1 MTQLKT
7 ALKKLAVNPIGD
19 IAPDLEIDRV
29 TEVSGECDERTMF
42 VAIPGHRADGH
53 EYLADAA
60 KHGAKVALV
69 CRDVETPPEGLTL
82 VRVEDTRAVLGP
94 LAHEVAGNP
103 SHKMDVLGITGTNGK
118 TTTAYLME
126 EILRAC
132 GKSPGLLS
140 TVTTRW
146 GGEERESKETTP
158 SGAKIADVMK
168 AMAGDGVDSVAME
181 VSSHAIDQDR
191 IAGIRFAA
199 MALTNVTQDHLDYHK
214 TMEDYVAT
222 KKSVFESL
230 AETSPGAIAVVNV
243 DDAVGKDIA
252 KGLDPKVRIAYG
264 IRAQMADLLAES
276 IFFHDEGMRLNLVFR
291 GQSYSFDS
299 PMHCHFNAQNLMAG
313 IGLGFALGL
322 DPEKMNEGCKAFRGA
337 PGRFEFIK
345 DREGVPV
352 IVDYAHTPDALTQVL
367 LNARGFARGRLIVVF
382 GCGGD
387 RDRSKRAQMGK
398 AAARL
403 AHEIIV
409 TNDNPRTEEPAV
421 IAGEILQGVEEVPE
435 DVRANCRLVLDR
447 RTAIAEAIRD
457 ADRGD
462 VVVIAGKGH
471 ENYQIVGEDVLDFDD
486 RVTARQIIEEMR
498 GDSVSATH
506 ISGLLEEDA
515 AQD

>member
-1 MTQLKT
+1 MTLLKT
-7 ALKKLAVNPIGD
+7 ALDKLSVNPIGD
-19 IAPDLEIDRV
+19 IAPGLEIDRV
-29 TEVSGECDERTMF
+29 SEVSGECDERTVF
-42 VAIPGHRADGH
+42 VAIPGSRADGH
-53 EYLADAA
+53 KYLADAA

-69 CRDVETPPEGLTL
+69 SAEVKNAPEGLAL
-82 VRVEDTRAVLGP
+82 IRVADTRAVLGP

-103 SHKMDVLGITGTNGK
+103 SEKMAVAGITGTNGK
-118 TTTAYLME
+118 TTTAYLVE
-126 EILRAC
+126 AILRAC
-132 GKSPGLLS
+132 GRKPGLLS

-146 GGEERESKETTP
+146 GDEERESKETTP
-158 SGAKIADVMK
+158 SGAKIAEVMK
-168 AMAGDGVDSVAME
+168 AMASDGVDSVAME
-181 VSSHAIDQDR
+181 VSSHAIDQGR

-214 TMEDYVAT
+214 TMEEYVAT
-222 KKSVFESL
+222 KKSVFENL
-230 AETSPGAIAVVNV
+230 AATSPGAIAVVNV
-243 DDAVGKDIA
+243 DDAVGKEIA
-252 KGLDPKVRIAYG
+252 EGLDPKMRIAYG
-264 IRAQMADLLAES
+264 IRAQMADLMAES

-291 GQSYSFDS
+291 GQTYSFDS

-337 PGRFEFIK
+337 PGRFEFIR

-367 LNARGFARGRLIVVF
+367 LNGRGFARGRLIVVF

-387 RDRSKRAQMGK
+387 RDRSKRPQMGK

-403 AHEIIV
+403 ANEIIV

-421 IAGEILQGVEEVPE
+421 IAGEILQGVEDVPE
-435 DVRANCRLVLDR
+435 DVRAGCRLILDR
-447 RTAIAEAIRD
+447 RAAIAEAIRG

-471 ENYQIVGEDVLDFDD
+471 ENYQIVGEEVLHFDD
-486 RVTARQIIEEMR
+486 RVTVREIIEEMR
-498 GDSVSATH
+498 DDSVSTTH

-515 AQD
+515 DQD